1 MVYAAT
7 DSWSSENS
15 WDIVDA
21 SGAVLASGGANSDQV
36 GTCGSPCAYDEVT
49 LTLYDSYGDGGG
61 SVTIDGTTYSLASGS
76 SESWTGICVD
86 LSTCIDVIYAATD
99 SWSSENSW
107 DVVDASGA
115 ILASGGD
122 SSLVKLVHVLS
133 LDVLILLYVNADP
146 AATADDGSCLYGTP
160 GCTDATACNYDSAA
174 TADDGS
180 YTYAATGFDRAGNC
194 LNGGTCCSDYCWRR
208 LLWQSEVSWTLTNS
222 AGTVVLSG
230 GAPYSSTECLVDDCY
245 TLAMS
250 DAYGDGWNGNIFDM
264 GTYGNATLASGS
276 TGSHC

>member
-7 DSWSSENS
+7 DSWSYENS

-21 SGAVLASGGANSDQV
+21 SGAVLASGGDASGQV

-61 SVTIDGTTYSLASGS
+61 SVTIDGTTYSLATGS
-76 SESWTGICVD
+76 AESWTGICVD

-99 SWSSENSW
+99 SWSYENSW

-115 ILASGGD
+115 VLASGGD
-122 SSLVKLVHVLS
+122 ASGQIGTCAVLGCT
-133 LDVLILLYVNADP
+133 DTAAVNYDP

-180 YTYAATGFDRAGNC
+180 CTYAATGFDCAGNC
-194 LNGGTCCSDYCWRR
+194 LNGGNAVAIT
-208 LLWQSEVSWTLTNS
+208 VGGGSWALK
-222 AGTVVLSG
+222 
-230 GAPYSSTECLVDDCY
+230 LV
-245 TLAMS
+245 
-250 DAYGDGWNGNIFDM
+250 GR
-264 GTYGNATLASGS
+264 
-276 TGSHC
+276 